1 MLPRLSLHMAFPP
14 CRAPEALALRAL
26 HPIVRTSYRISFLL
40 RREWSQ
46 SSHLVKRGR
55 LVGTIPQAEFLVHY
69 RGALH
74 ARVHSLLVLPGVRAL
89 TSRLSTTRR
98 TLEYAILHSPP

>member
-26 HPIVRTSYRISFLL
+26 HPIARTSYRISFLL

-46 SSHLVKRGR
+46 SSHLVKRGK
-55 LVGTIPQAEFLVHY
+55 LVGTIPQVEFLVHY

-74 ARVHSLLVLPGVRAL
+74 ARVYSLLVLPGVRAL
-89 TSRLSTTRR
+89 TSRLSATRR